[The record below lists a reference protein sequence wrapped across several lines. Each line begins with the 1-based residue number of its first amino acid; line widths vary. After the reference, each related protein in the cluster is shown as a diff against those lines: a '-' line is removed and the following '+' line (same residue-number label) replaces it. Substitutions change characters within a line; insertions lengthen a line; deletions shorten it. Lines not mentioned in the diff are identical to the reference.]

1 METQNLVL
9 TAPEAGRL
17 LGLSRGSTYAAV
29 RNGSIPSLRIGSRWL
44 VPKAALMRLLA
55 QAEES
60 NVGHDAKR

>member
-17 LGLSRGSTYAAV
+17 LGLSRGSAYAAV
-29 RNGSIPSLRIGSRWL
+29 RNGSIPSLASVRAGSFRGRAHAT
-44 VPKAALMRLLA
+44 PGPGR
-55 QAEES
+55 ES